1 MNVIRL
7 VKPELLDSL
16 PHDAPS
22 ACRSRRDL
30 RMINRLL
37 GSHGWFRGILKP
49 RLRRGEGLLEIGS
62 GDGALGCELM
72 QAGLGVVAGI
82 DLAGRPPLWPERARW
97 FQSSVFHYSG
107 WAEHPVVIGNLVFHH
122 FKDDELA
129 ALGAHLNRHARLIV
143 ASEPLR
149 TRRAARLFS
158 ALCPLIRADPV
169 TRHDGRV
176 SIEAGFRRDE
186 LPSLLGL
193 NAKCWSWRVDETWL
207 GACRLVA
214 ERRRP

>member
-1 MNVIRL
+1 MNATRL
-7 VKPELLDSL
+7 VQPELLDSL

-30 RMINRLL
+30 RMINHLL
-37 GSHGWFRGILKP
+37 GSHDWFRRALKP
-49 RLRRGEGLLEIGS
+49 RLQGGEGLLEIGS
-62 GDGALGCELM
+62 GDGALGCALM
-72 QAGLGVVAGI
+72 HAGFGSVAGI
-82 DLAGRPPLWPERARW
+82 DLAARPPFWPERARW
-97 FQSSVFHYSG
+97 FQTSVFQFED
-107 WAEHPVVIGNLVFHH
+107 WAAHPVVIGNLVFHH

-129 ALGAHLNRHARLIV
+129 VLGDHLNRHARLVV

-149 TRRAARLFS
+149 TRRSARLFS
-158 ALCPLIRADPV
+158 ALCPLIGADPV

-186 LPSLLGL
+186 LPGLLRL
-193 NAKCWSWRVDETWL
+193 DTRRWSWRVEETWL

-214 ERRRP
+214 ERRP